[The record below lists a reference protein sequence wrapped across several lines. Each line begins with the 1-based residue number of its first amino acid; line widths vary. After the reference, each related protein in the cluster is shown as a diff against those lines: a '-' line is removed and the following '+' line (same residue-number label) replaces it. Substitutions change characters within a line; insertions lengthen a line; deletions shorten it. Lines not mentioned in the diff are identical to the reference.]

1 MVTIKITGLLGSII
15 LFFWLFVFG
24 PWYEAAPL
32 QGALLFVLLIWNTR
46 KFSRSDTIAAAKF
59 LGPFVFMLFM
69 FGAIFQFF
77 ELMGRTDWIQDSLI
91 KGLVFPNSFL
101 FLKIV
106 LSYITYRDL
115 ILFPMPPDLR
125 TTLIII
131 KAAMAKGGHAL
142 RRFKQDI
149 EDSPHFHG
157 KKTIRV
163 RLKMY
168 ASLIIAA
175 YMFLYYEIET
185 ITLVLANKQRH
196 LRRDT

>member
-1 MVTIKITGLLGSII
+1 MVTAKIIGLFASII

-24 PWYEAAPL
+24 PWYEAATL
-32 QGALLFVLLIWNTR
+32 QGVLLGLLLVWNTR
-46 KFSRSDTIAAAKF
+46 KFSRADTIAAAKF
-59 LGPFVFMLFM
+59 LGPFVFMLVL

-115 ILFPMPPDLR
+115 ILFPMPSELR

-131 KAAMAKGGHAL
+131 KAALAKGGRAL

-149 EDSPHFHG
+149 EDFPHFHG

-163 RLKMY
+163 RLQMY
-168 ASLIIAA
+168 GSLIIAA